1 MDAQTAQIT
10 ADATVHAAR
19 FIGAG
24 IAALA
29 LGGAGIGLGILFGN
43 FMNGAL
49 RNPAASAKLF
59 GNMMLTFAL
68 VEATGLIAFVV
79 AMLCLFA

>member
-1 MDAQTAQIT
+1 MDPQ
-10 ADATVHAAR
+10 AAKY
-19 FIGAG
+19 IGAG

-79 AMLCLFA
+79 AMLILFAA

>member
-1 MDAQTAQIT
+1 MDAQ
-10 ADATVHAAR
+10 AAKY
-19 FIGAG
+19 IGAG
-24 IAALA
+24 LA
-29 LGGAGIGLGILFGN
+29 MLGMIGAGIGLGILFGN

-79 AMLCLFA
+79 AMLILFV

>member
-1 MDAQTAQIT
+1 MDPQ
-10 ADATVHAAR
+10 AAKY
-19 FIGAG
+19 IGAG

-49 RNPAASAKLF
+49 RNPAAAGKLF

-79 AMLCLFA
+79 AMLILFAA